1 MAGVWRIDWRW
12 RRETVVTQKPRLKAT
27 AGAQQRDNVGLG
39 LGEAGLQW
47 RGGVQRKGQDQG
59 IKDDK

>member
-1 MAGVWRIDWRW
+1 MAGVWRIDWEG
-12 RRETVVTQKPRLKAT
+12 RREAVVTQETRLKAR
-27 AGAQQRDNVGLG
+27 AQQRDSVGLG

-47 RGGVQRKGQDQG
+47 RAGVQRKVRDQG